1 MSCINS
7 PFSKISKYLCK
18 LLENLLGRSGTRGK
32 NSRVLKDNIQ
42 NWVIMQGKI
51 LVSYDV
57 ESLYPSV
64 PIKKAIDIILK
75 LIEDRGGLR
84 NITDLSL
91 TSIKALMEFCL
102 CNSYFEF
109 EQTWVGLECGMIGLD
124 LTGIVADIY
133 MKDLS

>member
-1 MSCINS
+1 M
-7 PFSKISKYLCK
+7 
-18 LLENLLGRSGTRGK
+18 
-32 NSRVLKDNIQ
+32 KDNIQ

-133 MKDLS
+133 MEDFEMRAISTSLNPPRKLYKYVDDCFARMHEGQ